1 MQQDKN
7 VQLSSQYLKY
17 QSELTITLL
26 DLGRAIQGDN
36 EPEVILENFE
46 RLQVAITQLLSTERF
61 RSLQLLFKLDDLDLK
76 ILAITYIN
84 LLEPETVAPYLQLSW
99 FEQGPTLT
107 LDRLLLL
114 TQQGGALKNSN
125 LNKLLSTANVFR
137 WNILETRDYQ
147 FSLIQAFN
155 IAQDIYGYL
164 LSGGCDVP
172 YDDSALMKA
181 GVSHSPVIA
190 HCYAPLLNGDVKK
203 INRISGLTYEERIA
217 FIHELSFKNSVSY
230 YQVISEPNELI
241 VKQQLISSF
250 RSLLLNENGKDC
262 YLYWPDLMKYF
273 NNNHYGQILIQLL
286 SIPNIYLFFDDIQES
301 ESIRPLAEEIFQQ
314 YTPKRLEWG
323 NVLLSS
329 PSNQQKSSAWS
340 AISAIIARDNPNSVR
355 PISLNE
361 AQVLASLYPLNPSI
375 MADIG
380 YRIKIDLMADN
391 ISLFNAFQEACLLA
405 NSKSMGQLA
414 SLSTP
419 RFKMQDMVL
428 SESTKDQ
435 LNELIDRVKYGEE
448 LKNKISNFLPGV
460 QALFWGKPGTGK
472 SMAAEAIAGQLKLP
486 LYKVNLA
493 NIASKWI
500 GESEKHLSEIFDNA
514 QKQNAVL
521 LFDEA
526 DAIFSKRSEIESSH
540 DKNANMGVSFLL
552 QRMETYTG
560 LLLLSTNL
568 KGNLDDAFLRRFNN
582 VIEFPLPDSAARI
595 ILWNKAWE
603 GNIRPPRK
611 LDTATLAQIFEFSPS
626 QINNIAERSI
636 LYALTNNKEEITKV
650 LLAKAIRRELEKEG
664 SSYLAEQ
671 KLADWL
677 EQ

>member
-1 MQQDKN
+1 MQQKKR
-7 VQLSSQYLKY
+7 VQLSSQYAQY
-17 QSELTITLL
+17 QTELTITLL
-26 DLGRAIQGDN
+26 NLGQAIQSNN
-36 EPEVILENFE
+36 EPEAILEYFE
-46 RLQVAITQLLSTERF
+46 KLQLAIAKLLSTERL
-61 RSLQLLFKLDDLDLK
+61 RSLQAWFELDELDLQ
-76 ILAITYIN
+76 ILVITYIN
-84 LLEPETVAPYLQLSW
+84 LLEPETVTPYLQLSW

-114 TQQGGALKNSN
+114 TQQGGALKNNN
-125 LNKLLSTANVFR
+125 LNKLLSTSNLFR

-147 FSLIQAFN
+147 ISLIQSFN

-164 LSGGCDVP
+164 LSGGIDVT
-172 YDDSALMKA
+172 YDDSALMK
-181 GVSHSPVIA
+181 VDLSHSPVIA
-190 HCYAPLLNGDVKK
+190 CCYAPLLNSDVKK
-203 INRISGLTYEERIA
+203 INRINGLTCEERTA

-230 YQVISEPNELI
+230 YQVISESNELI

-250 RSLLLNENGKDC
+250 RYLLLNETGKDC

-273 NNNHYGQILIQLL
+273 NNNHYGQVLTQLL
-286 SIPNIYLFFDDIQES
+286 SMPNLYLFFDDIQES
-301 ESIRPLAEEIFQQ
+301 DSIRSLEEDILQQ
-314 YTPKRLEWG
+314 YIVKKSEWG
-323 NVLLSS
+323 NVLLTS

-340 AISAIIARDNPNSVR
+340 AISDVIVRGHPNSVR

-380 YRIKIDLMADN
+380 YKVKINLMADN

-435 LNELIDRVKYGEE
+435 LSELIDRVKYGEE
-448 LKNKISNFLPGV
+448 LKNKISNFLPGA

-500 GESEKHLSEIFDNA
+500 GESEKHLAEMFDNA

-582 VIEFPLPDSAARI
+582 AIEFSLPDNAARI
-595 ILWNKAWE
+595 ILWDKVWE
-603 GNIRPPRK
+603 GNVRPSKK
-611 LDTATLAQIFEFSPS
+611 LDMVSLAQMFEFSPS
-626 QINNIAERSI
+626 QISNVAERSI
-636 LYALTNNKEEITKV
+636 LYALTNNKEEVTKI